1 MHRLGLRGVAASMM
15 FVMAACT
22 VGPQAPGPA
31 AALPDIVAHRGGT
44 ADAPENSLAAIK
56 LALAH
61 HSDAIWLSVQ
71 LSRDGVPVLY
81 RPADLSALTDA
92 HGPVAGKTAAELAT
106 IDTGAHFR
114 ATQPA
119 AAAEQWMRPV
129 GIPTLEQALA
139 AIPAEVPVILDMK
152 ALPAAPQARAVAR
165 VLDAHDDWS
174 RVTIYSTDASY
185 QKAFRAYPRA
195 RLFES
200 RDATRHR
207 IFGVLL
213 SRSCD
218 APEAGTRAGF
228 ELGRDVELV
237 EHFTLGEGRSSF
249 FAQTWTPASVQC
261 FRRTPDTRLMA
272 FAVNDAAS
280 YRHAAC
286 LHIDAVLVDSPARMA
301 RVRRSLRLPLDC
313 TSLREPAATR

>member
-1 MHRLGLRGVAASMM
+1 MPGFGLRAIAGSMVFVA
-15 FVMAACT
+15 AACT
-22 VGPQAPGPA
+22 VGQPA
-31 AALPDIVAHRGGT
+31 MDSAAQLPVIVAHRGGT
-44 ADAPENSLAAIK
+44 ADAPENSLDAIR

-92 HGPVAGKTAAELAT
+92 HGPVAGKTAAQLAVL
-106 IDTGAHFR
+106 DTGAHFR
-114 ATQPA
+114 VAGRPA
-119 AAAEQWMRPV
+119 GTEQWTRPV
-129 GIPTLEQALA
+129 GIPTLDQALR
-139 AIPAEVPVILDMK
+139 AIPARVPVILDMK
-152 ALPAAPQARAVAR
+152 ALPAAPQAQAVAH

-174 RVTIYSTDASY
+174 RVTIYSTDAGY
-185 QKAFRAYPRA
+185 QAAFRAYPRA

-207 IFGVLL
+207 IFGVAL
-213 SRSCD
+213 SGSCD
-218 APEAGTRAGF
+218 APAAGARAGF

-261 FRRTPDTRLMA
+261 FRRAPDTRLMA
-272 FAVNDAAS
+272 FGVNDAAS
-280 YRHAAC
+280 YRRAAC
-286 LHIDAVLVDSPARMA
+286 LHLDAVLVDSPERMA
-301 RVRRSLRLPLDC
+301 RIRQALRLPLDC
-313 TSLREPAATR
+313 TSP